1 MRLEIAQFRHRDLSR
16 RLARGLATTG
26 GARAAPPAAP
36 DYYAAL
42 GLRREASPDDVKAAF
57 RELAKRHHPD
67 ALAGAGGAADLA
79 LFKLINEA
87 YSVLGN
93 AARRKEYDANTG
105 VAGAAGAS
113 GLRASISLR
122 ARNEGLYGGVEVA
135 RPATPYAAGRG
146 WQPGLRSSSAAT
158 AAPAT
163 PAADGEEAA
172 FSAAD
177 NVEAFRAS
185 MARAAERQRDSSR
198 YRASLSRLART
209 RVSVAEGGSGGLA
222 SLLGPSVGAASAASV
237 IAAAFA
243 LYVFGAAAR

>member
-1 MRLEIAQFRHRDLSR
+1 LQR
-16 RLARGLATTG
+16 RLARGLATAG
-26 GARAAPPAAP
+26 GARAAPPPAP

-42 GLRREASPDDVKAAF
+42 GLRRDASPDDVKAAF

-93 AARRKEYDANTG
+93 AARRREYDANTG
-105 VAGAAGAS
+105 VAGAAGA
-113 GLRASISLR
+113 GARAPISLR

-158 AAPAT
+158 AAPAS
-163 PAADGEEAA
+163 PPVEGEEAA
-172 FSAAD
+172 FSTAD

-198 YRASLSRLART
+198 YRASLSRLARA
-209 RVSVAEGGSGGLA
+209 RVSVAERGGGGLA
-222 SLLGPSVGAASAASV
+222 SLIGPSVGLAAAATAL
-237 IAAAFA
+237 AAAFA
-243 LYVFGAAAR
+243 LYVFGAVGR